1 MPDAQSPR
9 HNLPYLS
16 VTQALKEVTHNEALF
31 RIDALLHTVV
41 EARLALPSAPA
52 STDAGKCWLVAP
64 GASGDWQGKD
74 NNIAL
79 WTGGSWRFQRA
90 SDGMTIRNRQSRT
103 NMVWNGTNWIS
114 APAIADPQS
123 GTVVDL
129 EARAVIAELL
139 IYLRLIGAIKN

>member
-1 MPDAQSPR
+1 MPAAQSPR
-9 HNLPYLS
+9 HSLPYLS

-41 EARLALPSAPA
+41 EGRLALPAAPA
-52 STDAGKCWLVAP
+52 STDAGKCWLVAA

-90 SDGMTIRNRQSRT
+90 SDGMTIRNRQSGT
-103 NMVWNGTNWIS
+103 NFVWIGTNWIS

>member
-1 MPDAQSPR
+1 MPDAQSSR

-41 EARLALPSAPA
+41 EGRLALPSETA
-52 STDAGKCWLVAP
+52 STNAGKCWLVAA
-64 GASGDWQGKD
+64 GSSGDWQGKD
-74 NNIAL
+74 HNIAL

-90 SDGMTIRNRQSRT
+90 SDGMTIRNRQSGT

-114 APAIADPQS
+114 APAIANPQS

-129 EARAVIAELL
+129 EARAVIVELMT
-139 IYLRLIGAIKN
+139 YLRLIGAIKD

>member
-52 STDAGKCWLVAP
+52 STDAGKCWLVAV

-74 NNIAL
+74 NSIAL
-79 WTGGSWRFQRA
+79 WTGGRWRFQRA
-90 SDGMTIRNRQSRT
+90 SDGMTIRNRQSET
-103 NMVWNGTNWIS
+103 NLVWNGS
-114 APAIADPQS
+114 
-123 GTVVDL
+123 
-129 EARAVIAELL
+129 R
-139 IYLRLIGAIKN
+139 LRTH